1 MVEETLEA
9 TELLLT
15 TGGKDMGQI
24 IFSLQMCESR
34 TFFYPL
40 FTNPTYKRSFVEGF
54 IPEPGWGRGRQ
65 GGCVGRVNRMES
77 IDRGQDVVFLG
88 NKRPN

>member
-1 MVEETLEA
+1 MVGETLEA

-34 TFFYPL
+34 TFFYPPL
-40 FTNPTYKRSFVEGF
+40 QTQHTNDPLLKASYPGPGGGGEGRAAVWVE
-54 IPEPGWGRGRQ
+54 
-65 GGCVGRVNRMES
+65 
-77 IDRGQDVVFLG
+77 
-88 NKRPN
+88 